1 MPFDPETF
9 RVAGKDL
16 LDHLFKSLFDP
27 TLSWSPLPAARQQRA
42 KHASATAAFDAVTR
56 PEIEKLLAEMVDP
69 AMSVKSGRLP
79 GSLFEVLIRTDSRFV
94 QGSTEALVA
103 EARVFINAGF
113 ETTAHSLAFTLG
125 LLAENKLEQDRCAAE
140 ARRTCGKGKRRP
152 TRQAVRE
159 GGLEV
164 NYGAF
169 MESCRL
175 FPLAP
180 VITGLSTGA
189 IDVTTEDGRAYRIP
203 ANSSVL
209 AFNGVV
215 QRCNIPQ
222 PDDFVPDRWSSSSRD
237 KPYLATFNRG
247 AHACPGKP
255 LSVLEAQVI
264 LPMVLDRFVFDFP
277 EGVEKMESVE
287 DLLVRPMNKG
297 ALVVRRRG

>member
-27 TLSWSPLPAARQQRA
+27 TLSWSPSSAARQQRA

-69 AMSVKSGRLP
+69 VMSVNSGRLP

-125 LLAENKLEQDRCAAE
+125 LLAENKLQQDRCAAE
-140 ARRTCGKGKRRP
+140 ARQTCGKGKRRP

-215 QRCNIPQ
+215 QRCNIPE
-222 PDDFVPDRWSSSSRD
+222 PDDFVPDRWSSSSRG

-277 EGVEKMESVE
+277 EGVEKVESVE